1 MQATPPSHDDSA
13 VTPTH
18 PVQTRKRRW
27 PGALLALAI
36 TAGLVGG
43 GYYLIKRQ
51 QAGAAAEARGPA
63 PGGPG
68 GPGGPG
74 RGGPGGGRTGVTV
87 GIATAKQG
95 ELPIVIDALGTVV
108 PSQSVSLTAQV
119 SGVLQEVLFQEGQ
132 LVKKG
137 QLLARIDPRTY
148 EQALQQAKAQTARDQ
163 AQLIAAQQT
172 LKRYETL
179 WQQDSIAKQDVD
191 TQAALVKQL
200 QATVQADQASEK
212 SAQINLDYTR
222 ITAPLSGRIGLRN
235 VDPGNLVANS
245 STAIATIAQI
255 SPVDVTFAVPQ
266 DRVPDVLTAQ
276 QAATL
281 PATALDRGRTQ
292 TLATGKFLTLDNSVD
307 TATGTVKAKARFD
320 NADYKLFPNQ
330 FVNVSLRLG
339 ATDGVLVP
347 VSAVRLGPNGNYVYA
362 VDDEQVAH
370 MRLVSRGA
378 STSELTQVISGLQAG
393 ERVVTEGGDRVK
405 DGGKVQL
412 ASDKPMQGASRA
424 GRGMRGKRG
433 GASAPAGSASEP
445 RASAPAA
452 SAAGMNAQP
461 AAGPSAGRASAGSA
475 PTGKAAPAAT
485 GAPAASGQSSSSS
498 MGASPPNSERQ
509 GQHTGQNGNQAPGTD
524 AGQGP
529 RRLPPDVAAKLAT
542 MSDAER
548 DAFMAERRA
557 AREARRAAAAASD
570 AR

>member
-1 MQATPPSHDDSA
+1 MHATPPSHDDPA
-13 VTPTH
+13 VTPTP

-51 QAGAAAEARGPA
+51 QTGAAAGAR
-63 PGGPG
+63 GPG

-74 RGGPGGGRTGVTV
+74 PGGPGGARVGVTV

-119 SGVLQEVLFQEGQ
+119 SGVLQDVLFQEGQ

-137 QLLARIDPRTY
+137 ELLARIDPRTY

-245 STAIATIAQI
+245 TTAIATIAQI

-292 TLATGKFLTLDNSVD
+292 TLAIGKFLTLDNSVD

-378 STSELTQVISGLQAG
+378 STSEWTQVISGLQAG

-433 GASAPAGSASEP
+433 GASAPAGSASQP

-452 SAAGMNAQP
+452 SAAGMNTPP
-461 AAGPSAGRASAGSA
+461 AAGPHAERASAGA
-475 PTGKAAPAAT
+475 VPAAKAATAAPET
-485 GAPAASGQSSSSS
+485 ASSAS
-498 MGASPPNSERQ
+498 MGDFPPNSRRES
-509 GQHTGQNGNQAPGTD
+509 QHTGQNTNQTSGPES
-524 AGQGP
+524 GQAP

>member
-1 MQATPPSHDDSA
+1 M
-13 VTPTH
+13 
-18 PVQTRKRRW
+18 
-27 PGALLALAI
+27 
-36 TAGLVGG
+36 
-43 GYYLIKRQ
+43 
-51 QAGAAAEARGPA
+51 
-63 PGGPG
+63 
-68 GPGGPG
+68 
-74 RGGPGGGRTGVTV
+74 